1 MIRTKEVL
9 RSAPR
14 EGQQRHAPDGA
25 GSASELDYRDGTALQ
40 KSCWL
45 TDDVTAGHACSLPCP
60 PPPCRP
66 YVCGTYAQTPTCGL
80 SHAAP
85 HSHRRHPTDTRCL
98 PQASPPSDRP
108 AAGRSDRVLPDRVRR
123 SGCPPRGH
131 AGVTWCSQR
140 QAAEPAA
147 GSSRKSD
154 HPVDCG
160 SLSKMREQ
168 QGPMFSFCFTSSIE
182 NSIPRS
188 PPDHRRCAGA
198 PSAQA
203 LAAARASLL
212 AWLRAGLVAIALTD
226 SAAQQSIARVQR
238 CVYAS

>member
-1 MIRTKEVL
+1 MISTKEVL

-123 SGCPPRGH
+123 YGCPPRGH

-140 QAAEPAA
+140 QAA
-147 GSSRKSD
+147 
-154 HPVDCG
+154 G
-160 SLSKMREQ
+160 SLQLGRPENPTILWTVVHCQKCANNKDPCFRFVLPAVSK
-168 QGPMFSFCFTSSIE
+168 I
-182 NSIPRS
+182 RS
-188 PPDHRRCAGA
+188 LDHHRTTVG
-198 PSAQA
+198 A
-203 LAAARASLL
+203 LA
-212 AWLRAGLVAIALTD
+212 LRALKRSLRLGLA
-226 SAAQQSIARVQR
+226 
-238 CVYAS
+238 C

>member
-66 YVCGTYAQTPTCGL
+66 YVCWTYAQTPRVG
-80 SHAAP
+80 SHTQRLTLTADTP
-85 HSHRRHPTDTRCL
+85 PT
-98 PQASPPSDRP
+98 P
-108 AAGRSDRVLPDRVRR
+108 AAFLKLHLRAIAPPQVGQTACCQTVFVGPAGSRRRDRGRDVVFPTP
-123 SGCPPRGH
+123 GC
-131 AGVTWCSQR
+131 R
-140 QAAEPAA
+140 QPAA

-160 SLSKMREQ
+160 SLSKMRVNAKD
-168 QGPMFSFCFTSSIE
+168 PCFRFVLPAVSKI
-182 NSIPRS
+182 RS
-188 PPDHRRCAGA
+188 LDHHRTTVG
-198 PSAQA
+198 A
-203 LAAARASLL
+203 LA
-212 AWLRAGLVAIALTD
+212 LRALKRSLRLGLA
-226 SAAQQSIARVQR
+226 
-238 CVYAS
+238 C